1 MKKIKMV
8 LVVTGILLTTEV
20 FSQPAINPADFHGAT
35 ADLKAY
41 KALYILNQSE
51 DKKIKAVLRNISN
64 AMEDPRLKG
73 KLEVE
78 LIAFGDGVD
87 VFKKSGHYDTLLISL
102 QKKGLL
108 LAQCENT
115 IRERKISKDDLWS
128 FISFVPSGNG
138 EIIIRQYQGWA
149 TVHP

>member
-1 MKKIKMV
+1 MKKVIV
-8 LVVTGILLTTEV
+8 LLFVLSVSFTVKPV
-20 FSQPAINPADFHGAT
+20 FAQGVPAFSGAEAT
-35 ADLKAY
+35 LDHY
-41 KALYILNQSE
+41 KALYIINTADE
-51 DKKIKAVLRNISN
+51 KHIKGTLRNLNN
-64 AMEDPRLKG
+64 ALNDPRLKG

-78 LIAFGDGVD
+78 LIAFGDGVA
-87 VFKKSGHYDTLLISL
+87 VYQKNGPFEETLKAL
-102 QKKGLL
+102 QAKGVL

-115 IRERKISKDDLWS
+115 LRERKISKDTLVP